1 MESGAVKEWV
11 HIVERRMQDIFARSN
26 LYNSLQTVYEE
37 MGVFGTG
44 AILIEEDPETVI
56 RAYPFTVGEYA
67 LALSDRLAA
76 NTFYREFQLTVAQL
90 VEWFGLENCSDAVK
104 TQFKNGH
111 FDAWIQV
118 IHAIEPNIKRD
129 MSKDDSMNMPYIS
142 VYFEK
147 SSGNQFLSH
156 SGFEEFPVMAPRWH
170 VTGADIYGQSP
181 GMDVLGDVKALQI
194 EQKRKAQGIDK
205 MVNPPM
211 QAPHSMRGQTASVLP
226 GGVTYVDAA
235 QGNLGFRPVYEV
247 NPRLGELQQD
257 IQETQG
263 RIRNGFYADLFQ
275 MMTMSSRRQ
284 ITAREVEERHEEKL
298 LMLGPV
304 LERLH
309 SELLDPLIDRTF
321 NIMVRNGLTPP
332 PPEELQG
339 MDLKVEY
346 ISVMAQA
353 QRAIG
358 TSSLERISAFVGNL
372 AAAKPEV
379 LDKLDTDQLVD
390 QYAEMLGVPPKVVI
404 PDGDVEVIRAQR
416 AQAQQ
421 QQMQMEQMQQAAQGA
436 KTLSEADTGNESVLS
451 SILGGMGG
459 PMGPAQ

>member
-1 MESGAVKEWV
+1 
-11 HIVERRMQDIFARSN
+11 
-26 LYNSLQTVYEE
+26 
-37 MGVFGTG
+37 
-44 AILIEEDPETVI
+44 
-56 RAYPFTVGEYA
+56 
-67 LALSDRLAA
+67 
-76 NTFYREFQLTVAQL
+76 
-90 VEWFGLENCSDAVK
+90 
-104 TQFKNGH
+104 
-111 FDAWIQV
+111 
-118 IHAIEPNIKRD
+118 
-129 MSKDDSMNMPYIS
+129 
-142 VYFEK
+142 
-147 SSGNQFLSH
+147 
-156 SGFEEFPVMAPRWH
+156 
-170 VTGADIYGQSP
+170 
-181 GMDVLGDVKALQI
+181 
-194 EQKRKAQGIDK
+194 
-205 MVNPPM
+205 
-211 QAPHSMRGQTASVLP
+211 
-226 GGVTYVDAA
+226 
-235 QGNLGFRPVYEV
+235 
-247 NPRLGELQQD
+247 
-257 IQETQG
+257 
-263 RIRNGFYADLFQ
+263 
-275 MMTMSSRRQ
+275 
-284 ITAREVEERHEEKL
+284 
-298 LMLGPV
+298 
-304 LERLH
+304 
-309 SELLDPLIDRTF
+309 
-321 NIMVRNGLTPP
+321 MVRNGLTPP